1 MSLLSAPG
9 SILIKLTLMK
19 SLYTRGVVVHQT
31 VFLSKQVLTIVADRQ
46 RDAQTI
52 EVPEAYTLV
61 GRFSTM
67 KHPLGQRGLSTSITA
82 VDLIQ
87 GRNWILGIFYESNL
101 TEARFEIIL
110 FSTFLSPMNPI
121 FYAVSKYLCFIS
133 VHQ

>member
-1 MSLLSAPG
+1 
-9 SILIKLTLMK
+9 MK

-87 GRNWILGIFYESNL
+87 GRNWILGIFMNL
-101 TEARFEIIL
+101 I
-110 FSTFLSPMNPI
+110 
-121 FYAVSKYLCFIS
+121 
-133 VHQ
+133 